1 MWITYLQSRFLKI
14 HQHLTYILTGN
25 LIIHLFSC
33 NRIIKKLIMKLLQ
46 YHGAA
51 SHSAKMP
58 EESQTQ
64 DQPMED
70 EEVDTFAFKAEIVQ
84 LMSLINTFDSNKEIF
99 WGSSFEIYQML
110 WTRSDTRFWQILVN
124 WTLGSRCTLILFP
137 KNKIKPLLWVLELV
151 WPRLTW

>member
-14 HQHLTYILTGN
+14 YQHLTYILTGN

-33 NRIIKKLIMKLLQ
+33 NGIIKKLIMKLLQ
-46 YHGAA
+46 CHGVA

-70 EEVDTFAFKAEIVQ
+70 EEVNIFAFKAEIVQ

-99 WGSSFEIYQML
+99 
-110 WTRSDTRFWQILVN
+110 
-124 WTLGSRCTLILFP
+124 
-137 KNKIKPLLWVLELV
+137 
-151 WPRLTW
+151 